1 MAEDTM
7 AVEDTMAL
15 LDRETDLVVMEPGQV
30 LFRKGEAG
38 RLMYIVKSGE
48 VQIVD
53 SNRVLE
59 TVRPGGILGEM
70 ALVDG
75 RPRSATA
82 QSFDHSTV
90 IPIDEDRFL
99 FLVQHTPF
107 FAIRVMR
114 VMSARLRI
122 TNERA
127 MILPG

>member
-1 MAEDTM
+1 MT
-7 AVEDTMAL
+7 EDTMAL
-15 LDRETDLVVMEPGQV
+15 FDKETGLVEMAPGQV
-30 LFRKGEAG
+30 LFRKGEIG
-38 RLMYIVKSGE
+38 RHMYIVKSGE

-53 SNRVLE
+53 SNHVLE

-82 QSFDHSTV
+82 QSFGHSTV
-90 IPIDEDRFL
+90 IPIDEHRFL
-99 FLVQHTPF
+99 LHVQHAPF

-114 VMSARLRI
+114 VMSARLRSM
-122 TNERA
+122 NERA

>member
-7 AVEDTMAL
+7 ALFDK
-15 LDRETDLVVMEPGQV
+15 DTDLVVMEPGHV

-38 RLMYIVKSGE
+38 RHMYIVKSGE

-53 SNRVLE
+53 GNCVLE

-82 QSFDHSTV
+82 RSFGHSTV
-90 IPIDEDRFL
+90 IK
-99 FLVQHTPF
+99 T
-107 FAIRVMR
+107 
-114 VMSARLRI
+114 
-122 TNERA
+122 
-127 MILPG
+127 

>member
-7 AVEDTMAL
+7 ALFDK
-15 LDRETDLVVMEPGQV
+15 ETDLVVMEPGHV

-38 RLMYIVKSGE
+38 RHMYIVKSGE

-53 SNRVLE
+53 GNYVLE

-82 QSFDHSTV
+82 RSFGHSTV
-90 IPIDEDRFL
+90 IPIDEHRFL

-107 FAIRVMR
+107 FSIRVMR
-114 VMSARLRI
+114 VMSARLRS

>member
-1 MAEDTM
+1 MAEDFL
-7 AVEDTMAL
+7 AL
-15 LDRETDLVVMEPGQV
+15 FDKETDLVTMEPGQV

-38 RLMYIVKSGE
+38 RHMYIVKSGE

-53 SNRVLE
+53 GNHVFE
-59 TVRPGGILGEM
+59 TVKPGGILGEM
-70 ALVDG
+70 ALVDAG
-75 RPRSATA
+75 PRSTTA
-82 QSFDHSTV
+82 QSCGHSTV
-90 IPIDEDRFL
+90 VPIDERRFL

-114 VMSARLRI
+114 VMSARLRT

>member
-1 MAEDTM
+1 MMD
-7 AVEDTMAL
+7 DIMAL
-15 LDRETDLVVMEPGQV
+15 LDEETDLVVMKPGQV
-30 LFRKGEAG
+30 LFRKGVAG
-38 RLMYIVKSGE
+38 RHMYIVKSGE

-75 RPRSATA
+75 APRSATA
-82 QSFDHSTV
+82 QSFGHSTV
-90 IPIDEDRFL
+90 IPIDEHRFL
-99 FLVQHTPF
+99 FLVRHRPF

-114 VMSARLRI
+114 AMSARLRS

>member
-1 MAEDTM
+1 MTEDI
-7 AVEDTMAL
+7 MAL
-15 LDRETDLVVMEPGQV
+15 FDKGTDLLEMPPGQV
-30 LFRKGEAG
+30 LFRKGEVG
-38 RLMYIVKSGE
+38 RHMYIVKSGE

-53 SNRVLE
+53 SNHVLE

-82 QSFDHSTV
+82 QSFGHSIV
-90 IPIDEDRFL
+90 IPIDEHRFQL
-99 FLVQHTPF
+99 LVQHTPF

-114 VMSARLRI
+114 VMSARLRS